1 MNFQQNWLK
10 VLECVETLINY
21 YIWLFATSFQLFCE
35 IKCDIFE
42 KKSINNHFK
51 QPWIPSLTLTLTST
65 PTPTPILTLKQNLTL
80 ILSD

>member
-10 VLECVETLINY
+10 VLECVETLINQ

-35 IKCDIFE
+35 IKCDILE

-51 QPWIPSLTLTLTST
+51 QPCERPRQRIHLLVSFG
-65 PTPTPILTLKQNLTL
+65 KA
-80 ILSD
+80 

>member
-10 VLECVETLINY
+10 VLECVETLINQ

-35 IKCDIFE
+35 VKCDIFE

-51 QPWIPSLTLTLTST
+51 QPCVRYC
-65 PTPTPILTLKQNLTL
+65 
-80 ILSD
+80 